1 MPRLGQAMIDVVLGP
16 ANLKAWAWK
25 TSPRSSASMISAAV
39 EHRLPGVVTERVN
52 DNETAGVV
60 N

>member
-1 MPRLGQAMIDVVLGP
+1 VVVPPERGALSIR
-16 ANLKAWAWK
+16 NV
-25 TSPRSSASMISAAV
+25 S
-39 EHRLPGVVTERVN
+39 ERVN